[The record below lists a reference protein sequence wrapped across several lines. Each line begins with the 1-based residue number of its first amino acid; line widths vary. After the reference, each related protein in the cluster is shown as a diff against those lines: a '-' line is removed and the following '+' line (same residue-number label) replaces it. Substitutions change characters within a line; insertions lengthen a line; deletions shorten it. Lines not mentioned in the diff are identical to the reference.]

1 MQLSMKQQDRSRW
14 KNITLIQINPRFF
27 VSSPFLNVIA
37 IYFQSV
43 YLFLFVIRSLWVLSC
58 MFSSIHSFVI
68 HQGTPRREF
77 LARPIQRPPLAVVV
91 VGSRNIR
98 FAGADHCR
106 PIVDGRAGWSC
117 ASDWPSCGDFG
128 RFPFWMDGWMDGDAA
143 GRRCSCF
150 FLGSTLFC
158 GCTNCRGSLRN
169 ALAISFV
176 ISIIVSSSVGRQ
188 SMKYYGTL
196 YNSRT
201 TMISYFVLSDFVIE
215 EKKYKKWHNSF
226 GIPTRLQT
234 K

>member
-14 KNITLIQINPRFF
+14 KNNTLIQINPRFF

-128 RFPFWMDGWMDGDAA
+128 RLFPFWMNGW
-143 GRRCSCF
+143 RRCGETVFLFFSWLDSFLWMHQLSWKLAECSCYLVREF
-150 FLGSTLFC
+150 D
-158 GCTNCRGSLRN
+158 NCFQQCWKTVDEILWN
-169 ALAISFV
+169 PV
-176 ISIIVSSSVGRQ
+176 
-188 SMKYYGTL
+188 
-196 YNSRT
+196 
-201 TMISYFVLSDFVIE
+201 
-215 EKKYKKWHNSF
+215 
-226 GIPTRLQT
+226 
-234 K
+234 